1 MALQVSRLLHHPK
14 AAVASSWRFYAQP
27 HNKTT
32 PRYNAFKKGVTK
44 LRNQFAE
51 EIQLEKKMLTEDFNS
66 QAAQEARNERE
77 REAQALEANER
88 ELKRMAEK
96 R

>member
-1 MALQVSRLLHHPK
+1 
-14 AAVASSWRFYAQP
+14 
-27 HNKTT
+27 
-32 PRYNAFKKGVTK
+32 